1 MITVEAIH
9 VAPVKSLGLT
19 HPPTVEVSPAGILED
34 RRFYLVDQRG
44 GLVTQRD
51 IGGLVQVKA
60 EYRAG
65 PGWLKL
71 DFPGGPQLEGHVE
84 VGEPVTTAIFG
95 RRVDGQLVSGDWGAA
110 LSDFCGQPVS
120 LVRSLEPCQCY
131 DEYPVS
137 LLSQA
142 SLRRLDE
149 QQDGV
154 ESMGS
159 ERFRPNFLLARC
171 EAHEEDSWLGEA
183 AAIGP
188 ALRLR
193 VIAMDPRCAI
203 TTHSPITGERD
214 IDTLRLILRY
224 RPNRRAAFFGV
235 YAIVERPGAV
245 SVGDAVTVV
254 SGVESVAELKTIQG

>member
-19 HPPTVEVSPAGILED
+19 QPSAVEVSPAGILED

-60 EYRAG
+60 EYRTG

-71 DFPGGPQLEGHVE
+71 DFPGGPRLEGPVE
-84 VGEPVTTAIFG
+84 VEEPVTTAIFG
-95 RRVDGQLVSGDWGAA
+95 RRVDGQLVSGSWSAG
-110 LSDFCGQPVS
+110 LSDFCGQPVR

-142 SLRRLDE
+142 SLRQLDE
-149 QQDGV
+149 QQDGGG
-154 ESMGS
+154 SFGS
-159 ERFRPNFLLARC
+159 ERFRPNFLLAGC
-171 EAHEEDSWLGEA
+171 EAHEEDSWLGEVV
-183 AAIGP
+183 AIGP

-203 TTHSPITGERD
+203 TTHSPATGERD

-235 YAIVERPGAV
+235 YAIVERTGAV
-245 SVGDAVTVV
+245 SLGDAVAVV
-254 SGVESVAELKTIQG
+254 SGVKSAADLNPTQG